1 MGDSLS
7 YHDNLLVIT
16 LWSHLNL
23 RTHTPTVVRG
33 GGGGRR
39 PRRGFFFFKTAG
51 LRGQFRF

>member
-33 GGGGRR
+33 GGWTQ
-39 PRRGFFFFKTAG
+39 PRLGFRSVKTERNKFT
-51 LRGQFRF
+51 LIR